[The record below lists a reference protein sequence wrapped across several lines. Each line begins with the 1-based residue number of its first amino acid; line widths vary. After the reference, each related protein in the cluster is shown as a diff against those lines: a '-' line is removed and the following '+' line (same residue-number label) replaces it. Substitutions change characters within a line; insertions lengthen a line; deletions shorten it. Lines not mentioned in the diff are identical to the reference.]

1 MVIHGRVQEEEDGQ
15 LLNGQLVAD
24 LHFMQNYRNNT
35 ANVFKEMHE
44 GGEEQQALETI
55 KQAAKDQMLN
65 RWLIVSNVL
74 AFVVHPWGEEE
85 EDNLSI
91 RGALAEIR

>member
-1 MVIHGRVQEEEDGQ
+1 M
-15 LLNGQLVAD
+15 LNGQLVAD
-24 LHFMQNYRNNT
+24 LHFMQNYQNNT

>member
-1 MVIHGRVQEEEDGQ
+1 M
-15 LLNGQLVAD
+15 LNGQLVAD
-24 LHFMQNYRNNT
+24 LHFMQNYRNNS
-35 ANVFKEMHE
+35 ANVFKEMPE

-85 EDNLSI
+85 EDNLSS